1 MKFSDLPE
9 IMPLLQEAPPPVAFT
24 GVQCD
29 SRRIRPGDLFV
40 AISGNRDDGGK
51 YAVTALAK
59 GAVAVVAETP
69 LRDCAKCLV
78 LVKDARRALALLAS
92 ALNGWPSRTLEVFG
106 ITGTNGKTTTAWLL
120 RELLRAGGRNPGLLT
135 TVQVEYRDR
144 SIPATR
150 TTPDACELQGL
161 LAAMQAAG
169 CDSAVMEVSSHALAQ
184 QRVACVRFAA
194 AAFTNLSQ
202 DHLDY
207 HGTMEHYFEAKQK
220 LFAQLAQERPGAAAV
235 CFRECGYGER
245 MAAYLETLPL
255 KRVTCG
261 FSAAA
266 DVRAED
272 ISLTPDGSRFVLV
285 TPDGRRT
292 PLCVHLA
299 GRYNIANMLCAAAL
313 AREAGVPLDAIAAT
327 LQEVKPRWGR
337 LERVPVSLPATV
349 FVDYAH
355 TDDALTNVLGTLRE
369 MTQGRVIVVFGCGG
383 DRDRTKRP
391 LMGRA
396 CAALADHVVITS
408 DNPRSEDPMTIISE
422 VLAGVPEGTAM
433 TVEPDR
439 RAAIRCAL
447 LLAGPADVVLVAGKG
462 HEPFQELAGRTI
474 SFDDRQ
480 VVLEEASRIGA
491 EAVGNKRQQ
500 DEV

>member
-1 MKFSDLPE
+1 MKFADLPE
-9 IMPLLQEAPPPVAFT
+9 LLPLLQDKPPQVSFT

-29 SRRIRPGDLFV
+29 SRRVRPGDVFV
-40 AISGNRDDGGK
+40 AISGHRDDGGK
-51 YAVTALAK
+51 YAAAALAK
-59 GAVAVVAETP
+59 GAVAVVTEVP

-92 ALNGWPSRTLEVFG
+92 ALNGWPSRTMDVFG

-135 TVQVEYRDR
+135 TVQVEYKGR

-150 TTPDACELQGL
+150 TTPEACELQGL
-161 LAAMQAAG
+161 LAAMSGAG
-169 CDSAVMEVSSHALAQ
+169 CDSAVMEVSSHALDQ

-207 HGTMEHYFEAKQK
+207 HGTMERYFEAKQK
-220 LFAQLAQERPGAAAV
+220 LFAQLAQERPGAVAV
-235 CFRECGYGER
+235 CFRDAGFGER
-245 MAAYLETLPL
+245 MAEYVATLPL

-261 FSAAA
+261 FSAAS

-313 AREAGVPLDAIAAT
+313 ALEAGVPLEAIAVA
-327 LQEVKPRWGR
+327 LQEVMPRWGR
-337 LERVPVSLPATV
+337 LERVPVALPAAV

-355 TDDALTNVLGTLRE
+355 TDDALTNVLDTLRE
-369 MTQGRVIVVFGCGG
+369 MTRGRVIVVFGCGG

-396 CAALADHVVITS
+396 CALLADHLVVTS
-408 DNPRSEDPMTIISE
+408 DNPRSEEPLAIISE
-422 VLAGVPEGTAM
+422 VLSGVPEGTAM

-447 LLAGPADVVLVAGKG
+447 ALAGAADVVLVAGKG
-462 HEPFQELAGRTI
+462 HEAFQELAGRTV

-480 VVLEEASRIGA
+480 VVLEEAAHLGVRI
-491 EAVGNKRQQ
+491 
-500 DEV
+500 